1 MILELNARPG
11 LNIQIANDVGLMS
24 RVREVERH
32 LADDALPYGGEIPG
46 QRVRWSQDTFS
57 GLLKVR

>member
-1 MILELNARPG
+1 
-11 LNIQIANDVGLMS
+11 MS

-46 QRVRWSQDTFS
+46 QRVRWSQARFAQLRDES
-57 GLLKVR
+57 VAG